1 MIETKNVLKDINI
14 EIEKGSFTAVLGHN
28 GSGKSTLAKHFNA
41 ILLPSGGK
49 VYVKG
54 MDTADENNIFN
65 IRQSAGMVF
74 QNPDNQM
81 VAALVEDEVAFAPEN
96 LGVEP
101 KEIRRRV
108 DECLEIVNMTKY
120 AQSSPSKL
128 SGGQKQRVAIASVLA
143 MNPEILILDEPTAM
157 LDPKGRSEVIKT
169 IKMLNEEKDI
179 TVVLITHYM
188 DEAAQADRTV
198 VIDDGEI
205 VLDGTPKEVF
215 KNVEK
220 LKSLG
225 LDVPQVTELAYEL
238 RKMGI
243 EISDD
248 VNYIYQ
254 QGMPFER
261 QALYDVNIEIEDGS
275 LVALIGHTGS
285 GKSTLIQHFNA
296 LVKPTSGKIIING
309 IDVTAPK
316 ADLRLVRKT
325 VGLVF
330 QYPEHQLFEETVY
343 KDIAFGPKNMG
354 FSDEK
359 IDKRVR
365 ESAAL
370 VGLKEKHLMRSPF
383 DLSGGQK
390 RRVAIA
396 GVLAMNPKVLILDE
410 PTAGLDPKG
419 RDEILATIKKLHEEN
434 KEMIIIFV
442 SHSMEDVAKTAER
455 VIVMNDGHVE
465 MQGTVA
471 EVFAQAEHLQKIG
484 LNVPQV
490 TLLTDKLRL
499 AGYDL
504 PEHIYTVKYAADAIK
519 KLIGGGGNV

>member
-1 MIETKNVLKDINI
+1 MIETKNLSFIYREEDMESGEIKEEKVLKDINI
-14 EIEKGSFTAVLGHN
+14 EIEKGSFTAVLGHT

-248 VNYIYQ
+248 V
-254 QGMPFER
+254 
-261 QALYDVNIEIEDGS
+261 L
-275 LVALIGHTGS
+275 
-285 GKSTLIQHFNA
+285 
-296 LVKPTSGKIIING
+296 
-309 IDVTAPK
+309 
-316 ADLRLVRKT
+316 T
-325 VGLVF
+325 V
-330 QYPEHQLFEETVY
+330 
-343 KDIAFGPKNMG
+343 
-354 FSDEK
+354 DEC
-359 IDKRVR
+359 
-365 ESAAL
+365 
-370 VGLKEKHLMRSPF
+370 F
-383 DLSGGQK
+383 
-390 RRVAIA
+390 
-396 GVLAMNPKVLILDE
+396 
-410 PTAGLDPKG
+410 
-419 RDEILATIKKLHEEN
+419 DEIIRILGETK
-434 KEMIIIFV
+434 
-442 SHSMEDVAKTAER
+442 R
-455 VIVMNDGHVE
+455 
-465 MQGTVA
+465 
-471 EVFAQAEHLQKIG
+471 
-484 LNVPQV
+484 
-490 TLLTDKLRL
+490 
-499 AGYDL
+499 
-504 PEHIYTVKYAADAIK
+504 
-519 KLIGGGGNV
+519 

>member
-1 MIETKNVLKDINI
+1 MIETKNLSFIYREEDMESGEIKEEKVLKDINI

-143 MNPEILILDEPTAM
+143 MNPEILILDEPTA
-157 LDPKGRSEVIKT
+157 
-169 IKMLNEEKDI
+169 
-179 TVVLITHYM
+179 
-188 DEAAQADRTV
+188 
-198 VIDDGEI
+198 
-205 VLDGTPKEVF
+205 
-215 KNVEK
+215 
-220 LKSLG
+220 
-225 LDVPQVTELAYEL
+225 
-238 RKMGI
+238 
-243 EISDD
+243 
-248 VNYIYQ
+248 
-254 QGMPFER
+254 
-261 QALYDVNIEIEDGS
+261 
-275 LVALIGHTGS
+275 
-285 GKSTLIQHFNA
+285 
-296 LVKPTSGKIIING
+296 
-309 IDVTAPK
+309 
-316 ADLRLVRKT
+316 
-325 VGLVF
+325 
-330 QYPEHQLFEETVY
+330 
-343 KDIAFGPKNMG
+343 
-354 FSDEK
+354 
-359 IDKRVR
+359 
-365 ESAAL
+365 
-370 VGLKEKHLMRSPF
+370 
-383 DLSGGQK
+383 
-390 RRVAIA
+390 
-396 GVLAMNPKVLILDE
+396 
-410 PTAGLDPKG
+410 GLDPKG

>member
-1 MIETKNVLKDINI
+1 MIETKNLSFIYREEDMESGEIKEEKVLKDINI

-169 IKMLNEEKDI
+169 IKMLNKEKEI

-248 VNYIYQ
+248 V
-254 QGMPFER
+254 
-261 QALYDVNIEIEDGS
+261 L
-275 LVALIGHTGS
+275 
-285 GKSTLIQHFNA
+285 
-296 LVKPTSGKIIING
+296 
-309 IDVTAPK
+309 
-316 ADLRLVRKT
+316 T
-325 VGLVF
+325 V
-330 QYPEHQLFEETVY
+330 
-343 KDIAFGPKNMG
+343 
-354 FSDEK
+354 DEC
-359 IDKRVR
+359 
-365 ESAAL
+365 
-370 VGLKEKHLMRSPF
+370 F
-383 DLSGGQK
+383 
-390 RRVAIA
+390 
-396 GVLAMNPKVLILDE
+396 
-410 PTAGLDPKG
+410 
-419 RDEILATIKKLHEEN
+419 DEIIRILGETK
-434 KEMIIIFV
+434 
-442 SHSMEDVAKTAER
+442 R
-455 VIVMNDGHVE
+455 
-465 MQGTVA
+465 
-471 EVFAQAEHLQKIG
+471 
-484 LNVPQV
+484 
-490 TLLTDKLRL
+490 
-499 AGYDL
+499 
-504 PEHIYTVKYAADAIK
+504 
-519 KLIGGGGNV
+519 

>member
-1 MIETKNVLKDINI
+1 MIETKNLSFIYREEDMESGEIKEEKVLKDINI

-238 RKMGI
+238 RKMVI

-248 VNYIYQ
+248 V
-254 QGMPFER
+254 
-261 QALYDVNIEIEDGS
+261 L
-275 LVALIGHTGS
+275 
-285 GKSTLIQHFNA
+285 
-296 LVKPTSGKIIING
+296 
-309 IDVTAPK
+309 
-316 ADLRLVRKT
+316 T
-325 VGLVF
+325 V
-330 QYPEHQLFEETVY
+330 
-343 KDIAFGPKNMG
+343 
-354 FSDEK
+354 DEC
-359 IDKRVR
+359 
-365 ESAAL
+365 
-370 VGLKEKHLMRSPF
+370 F
-383 DLSGGQK
+383 
-390 RRVAIA
+390 
-396 GVLAMNPKVLILDE
+396 
-410 PTAGLDPKG
+410 
-419 RDEILATIKKLHEEN
+419 DEIIRILGETK
-434 KEMIIIFV
+434 
-442 SHSMEDVAKTAER
+442 R
-455 VIVMNDGHVE
+455 
-465 MQGTVA
+465 
-471 EVFAQAEHLQKIG
+471 
-484 LNVPQV
+484 
-490 TLLTDKLRL
+490 
-499 AGYDL
+499 
-504 PEHIYTVKYAADAIK
+504 
-519 KLIGGGGNV
+519 

>member
-1 MIETKNVLKDINI
+1 MIETKNLSFIYREEDMESGEIKEEKVLKDINI
-14 EIEKGSFTAVLGHN
+14 EIEKGSFTAILGHN

-248 VNYIYQ
+248 V
-254 QGMPFER
+254 
-261 QALYDVNIEIEDGS
+261 L
-275 LVALIGHTGS
+275 
-285 GKSTLIQHFNA
+285 
-296 LVKPTSGKIIING
+296 
-309 IDVTAPK
+309 
-316 ADLRLVRKT
+316 T
-325 VGLVF
+325 V
-330 QYPEHQLFEETVY
+330 
-343 KDIAFGPKNMG
+343 
-354 FSDEK
+354 DEC
-359 IDKRVR
+359 V
-365 ESAAL
+365 
-370 VGLKEKHLMRSPF
+370 
-383 DLSGGQK
+383 
-390 RRVAIA
+390 
-396 GVLAMNPKVLILDE
+396 
-410 PTAGLDPKG
+410 
-419 RDEILATIKKLHEEN
+419 DEIIRILGETK
-434 KEMIIIFV
+434 
-442 SHSMEDVAKTAER
+442 R
-455 VIVMNDGHVE
+455 
-465 MQGTVA
+465 
-471 EVFAQAEHLQKIG
+471 
-484 LNVPQV
+484 
-490 TLLTDKLRL
+490 
-499 AGYDL
+499 
-504 PEHIYTVKYAADAIK
+504 
-519 KLIGGGGNV
+519 

>member
-1 MIETKNVLKDINI
+1 MIETKNFSFIYREEDMESGEIKEEKVLKDINI

-248 VNYIYQ
+248 V
-254 QGMPFER
+254 
-261 QALYDVNIEIEDGS
+261 L
-275 LVALIGHTGS
+275 
-285 GKSTLIQHFNA
+285 
-296 LVKPTSGKIIING
+296 
-309 IDVTAPK
+309 
-316 ADLRLVRKT
+316 T
-325 VGLVF
+325 V
-330 QYPEHQLFEETVY
+330 
-343 KDIAFGPKNMG
+343 
-354 FSDEK
+354 DEC
-359 IDKRVR
+359 
-365 ESAAL
+365 
-370 VGLKEKHLMRSPF
+370 F
-383 DLSGGQK
+383 
-390 RRVAIA
+390 
-396 GVLAMNPKVLILDE
+396 
-410 PTAGLDPKG
+410 
-419 RDEILATIKKLHEEN
+419 DEIIRILGETK
-434 KEMIIIFV
+434 
-442 SHSMEDVAKTAER
+442 R
-455 VIVMNDGHVE
+455 
-465 MQGTVA
+465 
-471 EVFAQAEHLQKIG
+471 
-484 LNVPQV
+484 
-490 TLLTDKLRL
+490 
-499 AGYDL
+499 
-504 PEHIYTVKYAADAIK
+504 
-519 KLIGGGGNV
+519 

>member
-1 MIETKNVLKDINI
+1 MIETKNLSFIYREEDMESGEIKEEKVLKDINI
-14 EIEKGSFTAVLGHN
+14 EIKKGSFTAVLGHN

-41 ILLPSGGK
+41 ILLSSGGK

-188 DEAAQADRTV
+188 DEAAQSDRTV

-248 VNYIYQ
+248 V
-254 QGMPFER
+254 
-261 QALYDVNIEIEDGS
+261 L
-275 LVALIGHTGS
+275 
-285 GKSTLIQHFNA
+285 
-296 LVKPTSGKIIING
+296 
-309 IDVTAPK
+309 
-316 ADLRLVRKT
+316 T
-325 VGLVF
+325 V
-330 QYPEHQLFEETVY
+330 
-343 KDIAFGPKNMG
+343 
-354 FSDEK
+354 DEC
-359 IDKRVR
+359 
-365 ESAAL
+365 
-370 VGLKEKHLMRSPF
+370 F
-383 DLSGGQK
+383 
-390 RRVAIA
+390 
-396 GVLAMNPKVLILDE
+396 
-410 PTAGLDPKG
+410 
-419 RDEILATIKKLHEEN
+419 DEIIRILGETK
-434 KEMIIIFV
+434 
-442 SHSMEDVAKTAER
+442 R
-455 VIVMNDGHVE
+455 
-465 MQGTVA
+465 
-471 EVFAQAEHLQKIG
+471 
-484 LNVPQV
+484 
-490 TLLTDKLRL
+490 
-499 AGYDL
+499 
-504 PEHIYTVKYAADAIK
+504 
-519 KLIGGGGNV
+519 